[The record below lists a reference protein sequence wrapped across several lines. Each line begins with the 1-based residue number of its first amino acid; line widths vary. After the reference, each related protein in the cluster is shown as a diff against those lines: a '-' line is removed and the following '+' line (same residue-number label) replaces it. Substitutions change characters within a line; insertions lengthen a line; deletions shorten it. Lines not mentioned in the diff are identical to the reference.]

1 MTPETF
7 TAEQLIDAANIL
19 LERIPVVCDC
29 VPCTQERQ
37 HAAMLS
43 YAVMLLQERDAL
55 LTTIDMLCKQLDQ
68 VEEPRP
74 HFHNEAFRPLP
85 VDHENPDR

>member
-1 MTPETF
+1 MTGETF
-7 TAEQLIDAANIL
+7 TAEQLIDAANII

-55 LTTIDMLCKQLDQ
+55 LASIDMLLKEID
-68 VEEPRP
+68 R
-74 HFHNEAFRPLP
+74 AAA
-85 VDHENPDR
+85 NP